1 MFVKNALVVEDT
13 DANRLFFE
21 RLLTQAGCRVTS
33 ARSGAEAVQSMTS
46 LPDLAVAL
54 VDLEIGDMSG
64 LELMMRLRRQHP
76 DVCIIVAT
84 MHDDRSVM
92 ESAFSRGC
100 DIFLVK
106 PNGFIDLFK
115 RLSAASPDDDLRPS
129 VPLIIDQY
137 GVRPYA
143 AAQT

>member
-21 RLLTQAGCRVTS
+21 RLLAQAGCRVTS

-64 LELMMRLRRQHP
+64 LELMVRLRRRHP
-76 DVCIIVAT
+76 DICIIVAT
-84 MHDDRSVM
+84 MHDERSVM

-106 PNGFIDLFK
+106 PNGFVDLFK
-115 RLSAASPDDDLRPS
+115 HLSATSPDNLRPNA
-129 VPLIIDQY
+129 PLIIDQY
-137 GVRPYA
+137 GIRPYA
-143 AAQT
+143 AAQA